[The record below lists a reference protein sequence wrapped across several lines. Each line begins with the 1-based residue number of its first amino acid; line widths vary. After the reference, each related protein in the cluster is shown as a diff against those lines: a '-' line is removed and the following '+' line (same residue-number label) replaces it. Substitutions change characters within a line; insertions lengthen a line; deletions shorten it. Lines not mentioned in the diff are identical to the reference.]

1 MPLSSKKLV
10 GKIGEEMALS
20 YLKEKGYQL
29 LEKNFYCRWGE
40 IDLIFKKEDKIIFV
54 EVKTRVGDKKGK
66 PYEAVNFYK
75 IKDLKRA
82 INFYLLKKNYVQY
95 KLSLE
100 IVSVVLN
107 SDLSLK
113 EIKHFSEVII

>member
-1 MPLSSKKLV
+1 MSSISNK
-10 GKIGEEMALS
+10 KIGAIGEKMALA
-20 YLKEKGYQL
+20 YLKNKGYRL
-29 LEKNFYCRWGE
+29 LQKNFYCRWGE

-82 INFYLLKKNYVQY
+82 INYYLLKKKCFQS

-100 IVSVVLN
+100 VMSIILN
-107 SDLSLK
+107 PDLSLK
-113 EIKHFSEVII
+113 EIKHFDQISF

>member
-1 MPLSSKKLV
+1 MSSISNK
-10 GKIGEEMALS
+10 KIGAIGEKMALA
-20 YLKEKGYQL
+20 YLKNKGYRL
-29 LEKNFYCRWGE
+29 LQKNFYCRWGE

-82 INFYLLKKNYVQY
+82 ISYYLLKKNRFQS

-100 IVSVVLN
+100 VVSIILN
-107 SDLSLK
+107 QDLSLK
-113 EIKHFSEVII
+113 EIKHFEEVIS

>member
-82 INFYLLKKNYVQY
+82 INFYLLKKNYFQH